1 MIAEK
6 TILAIYILLGDGC
19 ISVFINR
26 GLSFFVSALDENK
39 ECF

>member
-6 TILAIYILLGDGC
+6 TIPAIYILLGDGY
-19 ISVFINR
+19 ISVFVNR
-26 GLSFFVSALDENK
+26 GLSSFVSALDENT